1 LRTLLL
7 VRILPWSF
15 KIPQGAH
22 YGKDQCRRLILG
34 GIVAG
39 IAIDLVDYFV
49 DGVWLAPR
57 WADGMAL
64 LGHPGFSQVQLILF
78 NVIGLLTGIVAIW
91 LYAAI
96 RPRFGAGI
104 KTAVIAGLAVW
115 ILTTLFPNLALM
127 HVSHLFSNHLTL
139 YTTLGGLVE
148 AVFGTVAGASVYR
161 ES

>member
-1 LRTLLL
+1 MG
-7 VRILPWSF
+7 
-15 KIPQGAH
+15 KINVG
-22 YGKDQCRRLILG
+22 RLILG

-64 LGHPGFSQVQLILF
+64 LGRTGFTPVQILLF
-78 NVIGLLTGIVAIW
+78 NVIGLLTGLVAIW
-91 LYAAI
+91 VYVAI
-96 RPRFGAGI
+96 RPRFGPGI
-104 KTAVIAGLAVW
+104 KTAAYAGLAVW
-115 ILTTLFPNLALM
+115 LLTVLFPNAAFM
-127 HVSHLFSNHLTL
+127 HVARLFPNHLTL

-148 AVFGTVAGASVYR
+148 VVFGTAAGASVYR

>member
-1 LRTLLL
+1 MG
-7 VRILPWSF
+7 
-15 KIPQGAH
+15 KINVG
-22 YGKDQCRRLILG
+22 RLILG

-64 LGHPGFSQVQLILF
+64 LGRTGFTPVQILLF
-78 NVIGLLTGIVAIW
+78 NVIGLLTGLVAIW
-91 LYAAI
+91 VYVAI
-96 RPRFGAGI
+96 RPRFGPGI
-104 KTAVIAGLAVW
+104 KTAAYAGLAVW
-115 ILTTLFPNLALM
+115 LLTVLFPNAAFM
-127 HVSHLFSNHLTL
+127 HVARLFPNHLTL

-148 AVFGTVAGASVYR
+148 VVFGTVAGASVYR

>member
-1 LRTLLL
+1 MG
-7 VRILPWSF
+7 
-15 KIPQGAH
+15 KINVG
-22 YGKDQCRRLILG
+22 RLILG

-39 IAIDLVDYFV
+39 IAIDILDYFV
-49 DGVWLAPR
+49 DTVWLGQR

-64 LGHPGFSQVQLILF
+64 LGHPGFSQVQIILF

-96 RPRFGAGI
+96 RPRFGAGA
-104 KTAVIAGLAVW
+104 KTAIIAGLAVW
-115 ILTTLFPNLALM
+115 LLSVLFPNAAFM
-127 HVSHLFSNHLTL
+127 HVAHLFPNHLTL

-148 AVFGTVAGASVYR
+148 TVFGTLAGASVYR